1 MDIMKMGQAPGYLGS
16 WDLQELPNKELTLTI
31 DKIVDEEV
39 VAGGQ
44 KETCTVIHW
53 TDKNYCPMIINITNK
68 KILSKLYKTKDTEKL
83 KGKSV
88 IIGIERVK
96 AFGDIHDA
104 LRIRPRVPQVTSA
117 KLPKCEQCK
126 KDITARGGMNPEQVA
141 AYTKEKYGKQLCG
154 ECATALAQGGN

>member
-1 MDIMKMGQAPGYLGS
+1 
-16 WDLQELPNKELTLTI
+16 
-31 DKIVDEEV
+31 
-39 VAGGQ
+39 
-44 KETCTVIHW
+44 
-53 TDKNYCPMIINITNK
+53 MIINITNK

-88 IIGIERVK
+88 IIGIEQVK
-96 AFGDIHDA
+96 AFGGIHDA

-117 KLPKCEQCK
+117 NLPKCEQCK